1 MIFAPNTREAYI
13 TRRSRISLPQ
23 AISLAVGEYHCEAI
37 SLAVGEYH
45 CEAISP
51 AVGEYHCEA
60 ISLAVGE
67 YHCEAISL
75 AAGGYLVICFA
86 ALSVIFL
93 LHKSDIAAA
102 PQ

>member
-37 SLAVGEYH
+37 S
-45 CEAISP
+45 P
-51 AVGEYHCEA
+51 AAG
-60 ISLAVGE
+60 G

>member
-37 SLAVGEYH
+37 S
-45 CEAISP
+45 P
-51 AVGEYHCEA
+51 
-60 ISLAVGE
+60 
-67 YHCEAISL
+67 

-93 LHKSDIAAA
+93 LRKSDIAAA

>member
-37 SLAVGEYH
+37 S
-45 CEAISP
+45 P
-51 AVGEYHCEA
+51 AAGEYHCEA

-67 YHCEAISL
+67 Y
-75 AAGGYLVICFA
+75 LVICFA

-93 LHKSDIAAA
+93 LRKSDIAAA

>member
-23 AISLAVGEYHCEAI
+23 AISLAEGEYHCEAI
-37 SLAVGEYH
+37 SLAEGE
-45 CEAISP
+45 
-51 AVGEYHCEA
+51 
-60 ISLAVGE
+60 
-67 YHCEAISL
+67 
-75 AAGGYLVICFA
+75 YLVICFA

-93 LHKSDIAAA
+93 LRKSDIAAA

>member
-37 SLAVGEYH
+37 S
-45 CEAISP
+45 P
-51 AVGEYHCEA
+51 AAGEYHCEA

-75 AAGGYLVICFA
+75 AVGEYLVICFA

-93 LHKSDIAAA
+93 LRKSDIAAA

>member
-23 AISLAVGEYHCEAI
+23 AISL
-37 SLAVGEYH
+37 
-45 CEAISP
+45 

>member
-37 SLAVGEYH
+37 SLAAGEY
-45 CEAISP
+45 
-51 AVGEYHCEA
+51 YCEA
-60 ISLAVGE
+60 ISLAV
-67 YHCEAISL
+67 
-75 AAGGYLVICFA
+75 GGYLVICFA

-93 LHKSDIAAA
+93 LRKSDIAAV

>member
-37 SLAVGEYH
+37 SLAAGEY
-45 CEAISP
+45 
-51 AVGEYHCEA
+51 YCEA
-60 ISLAVGE
+60 ISLAV
-67 YHCEAISL
+67 
-75 AAGGYLVICFA
+75 GGYLVICFA

-93 LHKSDIAAA
+93 LRKSDIAAA

>member
-23 AISLAVGEYHCEAI
+23 AISLAE
-37 SLAVGEYH
+37 
-45 CEAISP
+45 
-51 AVGEYHCEA
+51 
-60 ISLAVGE
+60 GE

-75 AAGGYLVICFA
+75 AAGEYLVICFA

-93 LHKSDIAAA
+93 LRKSDIAAA